1 VTTFSAATAFLRYR
15 WAPDWT
21 EVHLDQVDMGTA
33 ATANEA
39 QNFADCTTDYEG
51 LVSGVIRVRDSQLC
65 PGP

>member
-1 VTTFSAATAFLRYR
+1 
-15 WAPDWT
+15 
-21 EVHLDQVDMGTA
+21 MGTA